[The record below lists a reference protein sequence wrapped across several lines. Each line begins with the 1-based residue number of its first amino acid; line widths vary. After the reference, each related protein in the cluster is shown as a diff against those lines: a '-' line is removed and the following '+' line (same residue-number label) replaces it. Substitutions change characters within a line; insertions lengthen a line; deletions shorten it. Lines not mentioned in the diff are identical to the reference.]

1 MIDGMTYRERATS
14 IIDAVLWRSVI
25 EPAQE
30 RTRIMPDGCAVPI
43 PVQPI
48 GVEPRFRP
56 IQRQR
61 PVRSARSP
69 RTGEGDQFRRLR
81 VDGCSYFVQ
90 MPSASVA
97 ERLSNIGAQA
107 GVDLAPVLGDA

>member
-69 RTGEGDQFRRLR
+69 RTGKVISPAAPRRWVQLLR
-81 VDGCSYFVQ
+81 SDAVSLRC
-90 MPSASVA
+90 
-97 ERLSNIGAQA
+97 R
-107 GVDLAPVLGDA
+107 AP